1 MSKRS
6 RRRGLLVRSIP
17 LGLAA
22 RKLTLLAHR
31 YPDVE
36 WDILTSLGSAKSM
49 ETMPLVNR
57 IWTYDDG
64 RLSFDRI
71 SVDTFACLQKRN
83 YDIVVVPYADEC
95 GDDMAHIRRVAL
107 EIGARQTNA
116 LTLRDQELALPPI
129 PSTLPRGA

>member
-1 MSKRS
+1 MS
-6 RRRGLLVRSIP
+6 P
-17 LGLAA
+17 AA
-22 RKLTLLAHR
+22 
-31 YPDVE
+31 
-36 WDILTSLGSAKSM
+36 SAAPP
-49 ETMPLVNR
+49 TN
-57 IWTYDDG
+57 
-64 RLSFDRI
+64 
-71 SVDTFACLQKRN
+71 VDN